1 MHSHLSIRFDDRVE
15 IDVNRLFFR
24 APISLLDKKK
34 EICSVCRPRNQGLKR
49 RKDMG
54 LSTCTHRDIVQI
66 TTQTHNMESRRRRRK
81 KVGGWIETMNCA
93 VPAYIFF
100 PCVPRVKKGPGP
112 PTSFFFKST
121 GFLTVRR
128 QCYWP
133 HY

>member
-24 APISLLDKKK
+24 APLSLLDKKK

-66 TTQTHNMESRRRRRK
+66 TTQTHNMESRRRRRRK
-81 KVGGWIETMNCA
+81 KWVDGSK
-93 VPAYIFF
+93 
-100 PCVPRVKKGPGP
+100 R
-112 PTSFFFKST
+112 
-121 GFLTVRR
+121 
-128 QCYWP
+128 
-133 HY
+133 